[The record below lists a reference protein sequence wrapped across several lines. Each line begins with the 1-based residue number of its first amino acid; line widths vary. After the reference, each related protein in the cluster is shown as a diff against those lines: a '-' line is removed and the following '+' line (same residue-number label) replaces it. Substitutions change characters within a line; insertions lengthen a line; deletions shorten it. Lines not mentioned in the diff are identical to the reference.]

1 MVSLLRRFN
10 IAFILL
16 VGIPALLVSVI
27 LSQLYLSALFSTVA
41 GQTQAVVEQ
50 ITQNINNE
58 VDGVSILTSA
68 LFHDLELRALA
79 DAYARARNRGEKFL
93 ASNRLGDKLVSFFTY
108 SNRVG
113 EVIVS
118 MKDGQVYT
126 YQNYSKTRSIG
137 RIDPET
143 YERAR
148 RQAGEIYLLDQ
159 LTGPTGNQNE
169 SMLSVAVCTSAE
181 DYDTQIDAVMARFR
195 VPYFDNLRSRP
206 ASQAA
211 GDVIIYSRDGRVLLT
226 SLPQTAGLD
235 SPGALESLRRSAEG
249 NGPTGPAA
257 GGAPAAFFRQVRFAG
272 RSWLASSLRMDST
285 GWTVVVL
292 VDKAAIT
299 GRITAYQWYL
309 YPGLALLVVLFFLYA
324 HLITVE
330 REERE
335 RARMKAEMEA
345 LRFQID
351 PHFVSN
357 TLNSIRLMARAAK
370 ADGIADMTQKLMRV
384 LSDSYSGA
392 GPLTTL
398 EHEIANVASY
408 VGIMKV
414 RFGETFEVAWDIHP
428 ETRDLLVLK
437 MILQPIMENAILH
450 GISPAGRRG
459 AISVSSRME
468 SAPAPG
474 GARTAE
480 PGLLALPGMHLV
492 IEARDDGV
500 GMSQE
505 LARTVLQPENG
516 QSAGSRG
523 LHRIGLA
530 NVHQR
535 IRLNFGNPFGL
546 QVESVPGSYTLVR
559 YVLPAMRSKNA

>member
-1 MVSLLRRFN
+1 VVPFLRRFN
-10 IAFILL
+10 IAFVLL
-16 VGIPALLVSVI
+16 VCIPALLVSVV
-27 LSQLYLSALFSTVA
+27 LSQIYLSALFSTVA
-41 GQTQAVVEQ
+41 GQTEAVVEQ

-79 DAYARARNRGEKFL
+79 DAYARAHGAGEKL
-93 ASNRLGDKLVSFFTY
+93 IASNRLGDKLLSFFTY

-113 EVIVS
+113 EVLVS
-118 MKDGQVYT
+118 MKGGLDYA

-137 RIDPET
+137 AIDPSV
-143 YERAR
+143 YAMAR
-148 RQAGEIYLLDQ
+148 KQAGTIYLLDQ
-159 LTGPTGNQNE
+159 LTGPTENRNE
-169 SMLSVAVCTSAE
+169 SMLSVVVCTSAQ

-195 VPYFDNLRSRP
+195 IPYFDSLRSRP
-206 ASQAA
+206 PSKEA
-211 GDVIIYSRDGRVLLT
+211 GDVVIYGRNGRVLLT
-226 SLPQTAGLD
+226 SLPRTSNLD
-235 SPGALESLRRSAEG
+235 SPEALGPLLRETGSNSRSAS
-249 NGPTGPAA
+249 
-257 GGAPAAFFRQVRFAG
+257 FHQVRFAG
-272 RSWLASSLRMDST
+272 RTWLASSLRMDST

-309 YPGLALLVVLFFLYA
+309 YPGLALLVVLFLLYA

-330 REERE
+330 REDRE
-335 RARMKAEMEA
+335 RARMKAELEA

-370 ADGIADMTQKLMRV
+370 ADGIADMTQSLMRV
-384 LSDSYSGA
+384 LSDSYSGN
-392 GPLTTL
+392 GPMTSL
-398 EHEIANVASY
+398 EREIANVASY

-414 RFGETFEVAWDIHP
+414 RFAETFDVAWNIAP
-428 ETRDLLVLK
+428 ETKDLLVLK

-459 AISVSSRME
+459 SISISSRRE
-468 SAPAPG
+468 RAAGPNA
-474 GARTAE
+474 ARMPE
-480 PGLLALPGMHLV
+480 PGLAAVPGEHLV

-500 GMSQE
+500 GMSEE
-505 LARTVLQPENG
+505 LAGSVLQPENG
-516 QSAGSRG
+516 SSAGSGG
-523 LHRIGLA
+523 LHRVGLA

-535 IRLNFGNPFGL
+535 IRLNFGVPFGL
-546 QVESVPGSYTLVR
+546 EVESVPGSCTLVR
-559 YVLPAMRSKNA
+559 FVLPVIRHEAKVHA